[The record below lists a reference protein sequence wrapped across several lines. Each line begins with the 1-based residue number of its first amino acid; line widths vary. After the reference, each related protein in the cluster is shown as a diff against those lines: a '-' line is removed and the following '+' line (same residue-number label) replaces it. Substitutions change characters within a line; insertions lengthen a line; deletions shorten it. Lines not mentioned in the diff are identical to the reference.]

1 MGRFYG
7 HFAAA
12 YGTMC
17 LVMVLLAVVTQSHIE
32 TGLFGLIGFPIIA
45 LIYAAVRV
53 TNPAATTSRAVPA
66 GPISRVRNFKTT
78 NGDRDLTLTLTI
90 EPNELGYQLYVVSHD
105 GSITEDTHHVT
116 RDAARRYA
124 ERTYGVPESL
134 WVTGGETN
142 VGSGANRITLEESLA
157 PFWVACRQTSARLQ
171 PINVLRAGTSRDRA
185 ACSAWS

>member
-1 MGRFYG
+1 MGRFYE

-17 LVMVLLAVVTQSHIE
+17 LVVVLLAVVTQSHIE
-32 TGLFGLIGFPIIA
+32 TGLFGLIGFPIVA

-53 TNPAATTSRAVPA
+53 SNVAATTTRAASV

-78 NGDRDLTLTLTI
+78 NGDRDVTLTLTI

-105 GSITEDTHHVT
+105 GAITEDTQHVT

-124 ERTYGVPESL
+124 EKTYGVPESL
-134 WVTGGETN
+134 WVTGEQSN
-142 VGSGANRITLEESLA
+142 VGSG
-157 PFWVACRQTSARLQ
+157 
-171 PINVLRAGTSRDRA
+171 G
-185 ACSAWS
+185 